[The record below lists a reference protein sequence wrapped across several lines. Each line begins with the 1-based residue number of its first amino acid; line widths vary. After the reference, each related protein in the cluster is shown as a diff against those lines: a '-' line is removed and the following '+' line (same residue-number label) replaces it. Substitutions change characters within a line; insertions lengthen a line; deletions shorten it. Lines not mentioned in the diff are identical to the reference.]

1 MRIVYKGFIIT
12 KSLGINKFDVAKIY
26 RIKTGKME
34 GSEVEKN
41 LAYGVN
47 FHRIFTI
54 MLEHLVEEEK
64 AEAEVTFKEYLEAY
78 NKVGEELKQE
88 IQRIGV
94 SLSKS

>member
-1 MRIVYKGFIIT
+1 
-12 KSLGINKFDVAKIY
+12 
-26 RIKTGKME
+26 
-34 GSEVEKN
+34 
-41 LAYGVN
+41 
-47 FHRIFTI
+47 